1 MLCDGF
7 VAGIF
12 IVPMSGTWTVSFSF
26 MSQTDSGD
34 FNLAYIYHNEEQI
47 LESVIW
53 TNSAGSLVESTGARR
68 VFIQAEAGDTISAR
82 TTVQNYRTFDIS
94 TCIEYNSV

>member
-1 MLCDGF
+1 
-7 VAGIF
+7 
-12 IVPMSGTWTVSFSF
+12 MSGTWTVSFSF

-53 TNSAGSLVESTGARR
+53 TNSAGSLVESTGARM
-68 VFIQAEAGDTISAR
+68 VFILAEAGDTISAR